1 MINLRFK
8 VDLESNAG
16 FTLDTD
22 ELDGLV
28 GLGFLQV
35 PVTNEVRSVSWKRGR
50 NSQLDGFS
58 AGTCTVVF
66 DNRNRQLD
74 PSYPGSLF
82 FDQLYPGRAI
92 TVTALQDY
100 DDWPDPDFFATSVFS
115 GYTESWSYDY
125 TIDGDATA
133 TVVITDAFSR
143 LSKIPI
149 VSLSVPKETSGARVA
164 RILSFAKFPP
174 ALVVAQTGYSELAA
188 ETITDTDVLSYL
200 QLVAQ
205 SEFGTMFIDGWGI
218 FRFIQRN
225 STAGLASVFLSTDDD
240 NRFIADIN
248 FDYSFDRVFNDVT
261 LVADAYTVR
270 GLDAPSVA
278 KYGSLAKTYNTLID
292 SSFAAQSVANGVATL
307 GVPAML
313 PKSVEIN
320 ISDRIYS
327 RQVERRAVE
336 LFAELDVGCDAW
348 VEFDP
353 DEVSIFGPSSFPGL
367 MISAQ
372 SVSATPAGITFTVEL
387 EKQLGYLA
395 FTLDTSFGV
404 LDTNYLGV

>member
-1 MINLRFK
+1 MLNLRFE
-8 VDLESNAG
+8 VSLESNAG

-22 ELDGLV
+22 ELDGPV

-35 PVTNEVRSVSWKRGR
+35 PVTNEVRSVSWRRGR

-58 AGTCTVVF
+58 AGTCTIVF

-74 PSYPGSLF
+74 PTYVSSLF
-82 FDQLYPGRAI
+82 YEQLYPGRAI
-92 TVTALQDY
+92 TVRALQDF
-100 DDWPDPDFFATSVFS
+100 DDFPDPEVFAQSVFS

-133 TVVITDAFSR
+133 TVVISDAFSR
-143 LSKIPI
+143 LAKIPI
-149 VSLSVPKETSGARVA
+149 ESFSVPKEFSGARVA
-164 RILSFAKFPP
+164 RVLSYAGFPD

-225 STAGLASVFLSTDDD
+225 STAGLASVFLSTYDE
-240 NRFIADIN
+240 NRFIADIS
-248 FDYSFDRVFNDVT
+248 FDYSFDRIFNDVT
-261 LVADAYTVR
+261 LVGPTYTVR
-270 GLDAPSVA
+270 GSDAPSIV
-278 KYGSLAKTYNTLID
+278 KYGSLAKSYDTLID
-292 SSFAAQSVANGVATL
+292 SDFAAQSVADGVATL
-307 GVPAML
+307 GVPSLL

-327 RQVERRAVE
+327 RLVERRAVQFFSE
-336 LFAELDVGCDAW
+336 IDVGCDAW
-348 VEFDP
+348 VEFIP
-353 DEVSIFGPSSFPGL
+353 EEISIGGPLIFPGL

-372 SVSATPAGITFTVEL
+372 TVSATPAGISFTVEL

-395 FTLDTSFGV
+395 FALDTNFGV